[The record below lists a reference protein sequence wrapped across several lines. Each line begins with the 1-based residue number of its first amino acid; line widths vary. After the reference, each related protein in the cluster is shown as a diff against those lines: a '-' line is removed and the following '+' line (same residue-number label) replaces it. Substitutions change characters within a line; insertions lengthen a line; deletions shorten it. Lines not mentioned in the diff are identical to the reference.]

1 MDKNLP
7 VSRVFSD
14 RLPSGSNTS
23 FYTIVQAIKYFDQKL
38 YQENT
43 FRVDKFCHTACCRK
57 CRKSSLIQTFYVF
70 FFQGVEGDWICL
82 QFRRSVLKKRF
93 GIVVK
98 DEEAMP
104 VGSQDVSQDWKEKKW
119 VCPHVYGGIPLQCVE
134 KTYPMKRD
142 GPKYVGIEG
151 LTN

>member
-1 MDKNLP
+1 M
-7 VSRVFSD
+7 
-14 RLPSGSNTS
+14 
-23 FYTIVQAIKYFDQKL
+23 
-38 YQENT
+38 
-43 FRVDKFCHTACCRK
+43 
-57 CRKSSLIQTFYVF
+57 IQTFYVF

>member
-1 MDKNLP
+1 MDENLSG
-7 VSRVFSD
+7 SRVLSD
-14 RLPSGSNTS
+14 RLPSGSSKYIISYYCTS
-23 FYTIVQAIKYFDQKL
+23 SYFDQKL

-43 FRVDKFCHTACCRK
+43 FQVNKFCHTACRRECRQ
-57 CRKSSLIQTFYVF
+57 SSLIQTYVF